1 MKSFSVTG
9 CCCRNA
15 SQREVPQCENI
26 PPFIANTMAS
36 VCASLTNAYWA
47 PTDPPTIN
55 ANTTARK
62 TARGAGIKDIDIPHA
77 QPCLVVRLPLR
88 GGRVF
93 APVRGKQRSRDP
105 ARTPPGLCPG
115 TEPGRIHLGVSQATR
130 PSEFLRPI
138 SRSPLRCRPAQAQV
152 HVAMTA
158 SSLRRYGGRRNCCC
172 ECQVLT

>member
-1 MKSFSVTG
+1 MSFSATG

-130 PSEFLRPI
+130 PGRI
-138 SRSPLRCRPAQAQV
+138 SAPDISITSPVPSG
-152 HVAMTA
+152 A
-158 SSLRRYGGRRNCCC
+158 SSSPCSDDRELVAALWRQT
-172 ECQVLT
+172 ELLL